1 MFRAAKI
8 KGKEEEIMNNA
19 KYDGVYYPVRPV
31 SDLRDMINKSAQLY
45 KDKAAYLQK
54 DKPGGTF
61 QPVSYKRFKDEM
73 DAFGT
78 RLVDMGLKG
87 KKIIVVGESCYQWIL
102 TYFAVVNGVGTI
114 VPLDKNLP
122 VGEMKSLVER
132 SGASAIVYTKR
143 MEKSL
148 KEIFEAK
155 FDLEYFISIGP
166 DEHHDD
172 VLSFTQLIK
181 EGEVLLK
188 EGIREYV
195 DADIE
200 PDQMA
205 TLMFT
210 SGTTGMA
217 KGVMLSHKNIA
228 SNVQNMSKLVKVPKD
243 AIALSIL
250 PIHHAYEFTCLICT
264 AFYQGATVA
273 ICEGLKYIQKNM
285 NEVKANIMLG
295 VPLVFEKFYAGIWK
309 QAAKQGQEE
318 KLKNAIELSKKM
330 KLHRNPKLMHKMFGS
345 VHSKFGGNIKLFIA
359 GGAAIDPKVIE
370 DFEAMGF
377 PMIQGYGMS
386 ECAPIIA
393 VNQDRYSKAASVGK
407 PMPGTEVK
415 IMNPDEDGIGEI
427 VCKSD
432 SVMLGYYENEEETAK
447 VLQNGWLHTG
457 DLGYFDQDGFLY
469 LTGRKKT
476 VIVTK
481 GGKNI
486 FPEEVEAVLMENE
499 LIQEVLVYGK
509 EDKKVGNV
517 MVTADIFPNYKLLA
531 EQKGELSGSDV
542 YHCYKAIVEEANK
555 KMPSYKAVKRVNIRD
570 KEFDKTTT
578 GKIKRYGNVAA
589 DAPAEEKDT
598 SKAGY
603 VEIKAQEKKRVEALI
618 RDIKN
623 SGDKYVR
630 YPEQL
635 RPVTDLK
642 EMLETSAALYGD
654 APAFM
659 QKFDRNGTYEKI
671 SFNRVLAD
679 VNGLGT
685 ALINRNLKGKR
696 IAVIGETCYQ
706 WESSYLAVINGTG
719 IVVPLD
725 KELDPRDL
733 KQQIIEAEVSAVMFS
748 KKYEKTFKEIQASGE
763 TKLEMLVNF
772 DAKDN
777 TEDVLAWSKLIE
789 EGKKLIAEGDRQFL
803 DAEIINTDMATLL
816 FTSGTTGVAKGVM
829 LSHYNMITVIIGAL
843 SMIKIAPG
851 EIMFSVLPVHHTYEC
866 TVGFLA
872 PLYAGATVAY
882 CQGLKYITRNLEE
895 VQPHIMLG
903 VPALIET
910 LYKKIW
916 QNVKKQGKDKTLSRL
931 LKANR
936 VVKKMGVDISKPFTK
951 EIMKVFGKNMR
962 LIVSGG
968 AAIDPAILQFL
979 NDLGIP
985 AMQGYGLTECSPLTA
1000 VNPDIPKDMK
1010 LNSAGHLMPG
1020 MEVKII
1026 DQEENGIGEICF
1038 KGANVML
1045 GYYNNQE
1052 ATDEVI
1058 HGEWFHTGDLGY
1070 VDGENFVFITG
1081 RKKNVIITKNGKNVY
1096 PEELEYH
1103 LNQVPYIDESMVW
1116 GDDTDGA
1123 NDTSII
1129 AAVTIDEFEIIEKLG
1144 EGYTDEEVEALIWEE
1159 VDKINETLPLFKKI
1173 KKLNVRK
1180 EAFEKS
1186 TTKKIKRNSSAN
1198 KELSKAGADEE

>member
-1 MFRAAKI
+1 
-8 KGKEEEIMNNA
+8 MNHV
-19 KYDGVYYPVRPV
+19 KYEGVYYPVRPI
-31 SDLRDMINKSAQLY
+31 SDLREMVNKSAELY
-45 KDKAAYLQK
+45 KDRAAYLQK
-54 DKPGGTF
+54 DRPGGTF
-61 QPVSYKRFKDEM
+61 QPISYQRFKEEM

-78 RLVDMGLKG
+78 KLLDLGLKG
-87 KKIIVVGESCYQWIL
+87 KKIIVVGESCYQWVL
-102 TYFAVVNGVGTI
+102 TYYAVVNGVGTI

-122 VGEMKSLVER
+122 AGEMKSLVER

-148 KEIFEAK
+148 GPVFNESENLQFRIA
-155 FDLEYFISIGP
+155 IGP
-166 DEHHDD
+166 EDHSEQA
-172 VLSFTQLIK
+172 LSFSKLVQ

-195 DADIE
+195 DADI
-200 PDQMA
+200 DADAMA

-228 SNVQNMSKLVKVPKD
+228 ANVYHMSKLVKVDKGD
-243 AIALSIL
+243 VVLSIL
-250 PIHHAYEFTCLICT
+250 PIHHAYEFTCSICT
-264 AFYQGATVA
+264 TFYQGGTVA

-309 QAAKQGQEE
+309 QAEKQGQAE
-318 KLKNAIELSKKM
+318 KLKKAIELSKKM
-330 KLHRNPKLMHKMFGS
+330 KLYRNPMLMKKMFGS
-345 VHSKFGGNIKLFIA
+345 IHHNFGDSIKLFIA
-359 GGAAIDPKVIE
+359 GGAAADPKVIE

-407 PMPGTEVK
+407 PMPETEVK
-415 IMNPDEDGIGEI
+415 IISPDEDGVGEI
-427 VCKSD
+427 ACKSD

-447 VLQNGWLHTG
+447 ILKDGWLHTG
-457 DLGYFDQDGFLY
+457 DLGYLDQDGFLY
-469 LTGRKKT
+469 ITGRKKT

-486 FPEEVEAVLMENE
+486 YPEEVEAVLLEND
-499 LIQEVLVYGK
+499 LIQEVIVYGK
-509 EDKKVGNV
+509 EDERVGNV
-517 MVTADIFPNYKLLA
+517 MVAADIFPNYKLLK
-531 EQKGELSGSDV
+531 EQQGDLNDSDI
-542 YHCYKAIVEEANK
+542 YRFYKDLVEEINK
-555 KMPSYKAVKRVNIRD
+555 KMPAYKNVKRVSIRD

-589 DAPAEEKDT
+589 DAPAEEKET
-598 SKAGY
+598 AQEGY
-603 VEIKAQEKKRVEALI
+603 VQQKEAERKYAAARIKAL
-618 RDIKN
+618 KN
-623 SGDKYVR
+623 STDRYIR
-630 YPEQL
+630 YPHQL
-635 RPVTDLK
+635 RPVADLK
-642 EMLETSAALYGD
+642 EMLESSATMY
-654 APAFM
+654 PNHVAFM
-659 QKFDRNGTYEKI
+659 QKFDRNAPYTNITYKE
-671 SFNRVLAD
+671 VLAD

-685 ALINRNLKGKR
+685 ALINRNMKGKR
-696 IAVIGETCYQ
+696 ISVIGETCYQ

-733 KQQIIEAEVSAVMFS
+733 KQQIIEAQVSAVFFN
-748 KKYEKTFKEIQASGE
+748 KKYEKVFKEIKDSGE
-763 TKLEMLVNF
+763 TNLEMLINL
-772 DAKDN
+772 DAKEHTD
-777 TEDVLAWSKLIE
+777 EVLSWSKLIE
-789 EGKKLIAEGDRQFL
+789 EGKSQIAAGDRQFL
-803 DAEIINTDMATLL
+803 DAEINGRELAALL
-816 FTSGTTGVAKGVM
+816 FTSGTTGIAKAVM
-829 LSHYNMITVIIGAL
+829 LSHYNMISVITGAL
-843 SMIKIAPG
+843 SMIKLQPG

-866 TVGFLA
+866 TIGFLA

-895 VQPHIMLG
+895 VQPHMMIG

-916 QNVKKQGKDKTLSRL
+916 QSIKKQGKDQMLSRL
-931 LKANR
+931 LMTTR
-936 VVKKMGVDISKPFTK
+936 VTRKLGIDISKPFTT
-951 EIMKVFGKNMR
+951 EIRKLFGKNLRM
-962 LIVSGG
+962 IISGG
-968 AAIDPAILQFL
+968 AAIDPAILQFF

-985 AMQGYGLTECSPLTA
+985 AMQGYGLTECAPLTA
-1000 VNPDIPKDMK
+1000 VNPDVQKDMK

-1026 DQEENGIGEICF
+1026 DKDENGIGEICF
-1038 KGANVML
+1038 KGDNVML
-1045 GYYNNQE
+1045 GYYNNPE
-1052 ATDEVI
+1052 ATAEVI
-1058 HGEWFHTGDLGY
+1058 HEDWFHTGDLGY
-1070 VDGENFVFITG
+1070 VDQDNFIFITG

-1103 LNQVPYIDESMVW
+1103 LNQIPYVDESMVW

-1129 AAVTIDEFEIIEKLG
+1129 ASVTIDEFEVTEALG
-1144 EGYTDEEVEALIWEE
+1144 EGYTDEEVEALIWDA
-1159 VDKINETLPLFKKI
+1159 VDQINETLPLF
-1173 KKLNVRK
+1173 
-1180 EAFEKS
+1180 
-1186 TTKKIKRNSSAN
+1186 
-1198 KELSKAGADEE
+1198 

>member
-1 MFRAAKI
+1 
-8 KGKEEEIMNNA
+8 MNNV

-31 SDLRDMINKSAQLY
+31 SDLRDMINKSAELY
-45 KDKAAYLQK
+45 PDRAAYLQK

-61 QPVSYKRFKDEM
+61 QPISYQRFKSEM

-87 KKIIVVGESCYQWIL
+87 KKVIVVGETCYQWIL

-122 VGEMKSLVER
+122 IGEMKSLVER

-148 KEIFEAK
+148 KEVFDAK
-155 FDLEYFISIGP
+155 YSLEHFIAIGP

-172 VLSFTQLIK
+172 ILSFSQLIK
-181 EGEVLLK
+181 EGEELLR

-195 DADIE
+195 DADID

-228 SNVQNMSKLVKVPKD
+228 ANVQNMSKLVKVTAKD
-243 AIALSIL
+243 VVLSIL
-250 PIHHAYEFTCLICT
+250 PIHHAYEFTCSICT
-264 AFYQGATVA
+264 TFYQGGTVA

-285 NEVKANIMLG
+285 NEVKATIMLG

-309 QAAKQGQEE
+309 QAKKQGQEE
-318 KLKNAIELSKKM
+318 KLKSAIALSKKL
-330 KLHRNPKLMHKMFGS
+330 KLHRNGKLMQKMFGS
-345 VHSKFGGNIKLFIA
+345 IHHSFGGNVRLLIA
-359 GGAAIDPKVIE
+359 GGAAIDPTVIE
-370 DFEAMGF
+370 DFEAMGI

-415 IMNPDEDGIGEI
+415 IMHPDEDGIGEV

-447 VLQNGWLHTG
+447 VLQDGWLHTG

-486 FPEEVEAVLMENE
+486 FPEEVEAVLLEND

-509 EDKKVGNV
+509 EDKKVGNI

-589 DAPAEEKDT
+589 DAPAEEKET

-603 VEIKAQEKKRVEALI
+603 VELKAAERKAAAAHVKALQ
-618 RDIKN
+618 N
-623 SGDKYVR
+623 STDKYVR
-630 YPEQL
+630 YPQQL
-635 RPVTDLK
+635 RPVADLK
-642 EMLETSAALYGD
+642 EMLESSAAMYGD

-659 QKFDRNGTYEKI
+659 QKFTRNAPYTSI
-671 SFNRVLAD
+671 SFKQVLED

-685 ALINRNLKGKR
+685 ALINRNMKGKR

-725 KELDPRDL
+725 KELDARDL
-733 KQQIIEAEVSAVMFS
+733 EQQIIEAEVSGVIFS
-748 KKYEKTFKEIQASGE
+748 PKYEKIFKPMMAAGN

-772 DAKDN
+772 EAKEN
-777 TEDVLAWSKLIE
+777 TEEVLSWKALIE
-789 EGKKLIAEGDRQFL
+789 EGKQLIAEGDRQFL
-803 DAEIINTDMATLL
+803 DAEINGREMATLL

-829 LSHYNMITVIIGAL
+829 LSHYNMISVIIGAL
-843 SMIKIAPG
+843 SMIKINKG
-851 EIMFSVLPVHHTYEC
+851 EVMFSVLPVHHTYEC

-895 VQPHIMLG
+895 VQPHLMLG

-916 QNVKKQGKDKTLSRL
+916 QNIKKQGKDQTLSKL
-931 LKANR
+931 LKMNR
-936 VVKKMGVDISKPFTK
+936 ATKKLGIDISKPFTK

-968 AAIDPAILQFL
+968 AAIDPEILQFF
-979 NDLGIP
+979 NDLGIV
-985 AMQGYGLTECSPLTA
+985 AIQGYGLTECAPLTA
-1000 VNPDIPKDMK
+1000 VNPDVQKDIKMA
-1010 LNSAGHLMPG
+1010 SAGHLMPG

-1026 DQEENGIGEICF
+1026 DKNEAGIGEICF
-1038 KGANVML
+1038 KGENVML
-1045 GYYNNQE
+1045 GYYKNQE

-1058 HGEWFHTGDLGY
+1058 QDGWFHTGDLGY
-1070 VDGENFVFITG
+1070 VDEDGFVFITG

-1103 LNQVPYIDESMVW
+1103 LNHVPYIDESMVW
-1116 GDDTDGA
+1116 GDDADGA

-1129 AAVTIDEFEIIEKLG
+1129 AAVTIDEFEVIAKLG
-1144 EGYTDEEVEALIWEE
+1144 EGYMDEEVEALIWEE
-1159 VDKINETLPLFKKI
+1159 IDKINDTLPLFKKI
-1173 KKLNVRK
+1173 KKLTVRK
-1180 EAFEKS
+1180 EPFEKS
-1186 TTKKIKRNSSAN
+1186 TTKKIKRNSAAN
-1198 KELSKAGADEE
+1198 KAIAQKGSEEE